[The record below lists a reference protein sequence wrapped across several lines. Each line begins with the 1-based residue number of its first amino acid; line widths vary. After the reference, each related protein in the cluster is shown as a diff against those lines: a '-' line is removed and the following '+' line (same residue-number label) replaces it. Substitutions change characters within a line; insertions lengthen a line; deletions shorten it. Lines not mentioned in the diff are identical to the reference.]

1 MIGYLNGTVL
11 DIDAGSLTLAVAGGS
26 IGYSVRIPENS
37 SSASLAPGKKIELY
51 VYTHVRED
59 ALDLYGFFTPEE
71 KKIFLA
77 LTSVNGI
84 GPKLGMT
91 LVSNLS
97 VSEII
102 SAIVGSKK
110 EILTAISGVGKKT
123 AERMI
128 LELQEKFK
136 KSFLPEMSNTSHSS
150 PQSPG
155 IRNEIASLLGS
166 LGYKSIEIDR
176 VITQVLNDHPGV
188 DNIESLIQ
196 LSLKLIST
204 QNKRMEG
211 TA

>member
-11 DIDAGSLTLAVAGGS
+11 DIDSGVLTLVVAGGS
-26 IGYSVRIPENS
+26 IGYTVRVPEHAQA
-37 SSASLAPGKKIELY
+37 ASLSPGKKIELHI
-51 VYTHVRED
+51 YTHVRED
-59 ALDLYGFFTPEE
+59 VLDLYGFFSPEE
-71 KKIFLA
+71 KRIFLA

-91 LVSNLS
+91 LISNLS

-110 EILTAISGVGKKT
+110 EVLTAISGVGKKT

-136 KSFLPEMSNTSHSS
+136 KSFVCHITHRESAPSNNKTEITS
-150 PQSPG
+150 
-155 IRNEIASLLGS
+155 ILIS
-166 LGYKSIEIDR
+166 LGYKTAETDR
-176 VITQVLNDHPGV
+176 VIEQVLSENP
-188 DNIESLIQ
+188 NIENIEELIQ
-196 LSLKLIST
+196 LSLKLISNK
-204 QNKRMEG
+204 NKRMEG